1 MSVSVEIAYE
11 GQLRCKAIHGPSQ
24 CHVITDAPVDNHGKG
39 AHFSP
44 TDLVATALGTCTLT
58 LLGIVA
64 DRHGISLEGTTV
76 KVEKHMVAEPV
87 RRIGRLP
94 VDIYMGQPIEDKYK
108 DRLVKAAETCPVKQ
122 SVHPDI
128 DLRINFHWKQ

>member
-39 AHFSP
+39 AYFSP

-122 SVHPDI
+122 SVHADI
-128 DLRINFHWKQ
+128 DLSINFHWK

>member
-24 CHVITDAPVDNHGKG
+24 CHVITDAPVDNHGQG

-94 VDIYMGQPIEDKYK
+94 VDIFMGQPIDDKYK
-108 DRLVKAAETCPVKQ
+108 DRLIKAAETCPVKQ

-128 DLRINFHWKQ
+128 DLSINFHWK

>member
-94 VDIYMGQPIEDKYK
+94 VDIYVGQPIEDKYK

-128 DLRINFHWKQ
+128 DLRINFHWK

>member
-24 CHVITDAPVDNHGKG
+24 CHVITDAPVDNHGQG

-94 VDIYMGQPIEDKYK
+94 VDIYMGQPIDDKYK
-108 DRLVKAAETCPVKQ
+108 DRLIKAAETCPVKQ

-128 DLRINFHWKQ
+128 DLSINFHWK

>member
-94 VDIYMGQPIEDKYK
+94 VDIYMGQPIKDKYK

-128 DLRINFHWKQ
+128 DLSINFHWK

>member
-1 MSVSVEIAYE
+1 MGVSVEIAYE
-11 GQLRCKAIHGPSQ
+11 GQLRCKAVHGPSQ
-24 CHVITDAPVDNHGKG
+24 CHVVTDAPVDNHGKG

-108 DRLVKAAETCPVKQ
+108 DRLVTAAETCPVKQ

-128 DLRINFHWKQ
+128 DLSINFHWK

>member
-94 VDIYMGQPIEDKYK
+94 VDIYMGQPIDDKYK
-108 DRLVKAAETCPVKQ
+108 DRLIKAAETCPVKQ

-128 DLRINFHWKQ
+128 DLSLNFHWK

>member
-11 GQLRCKAIHGPSQ
+11 GQLRCKAVHGPSE
-24 CHVITDAPVDNHGKG
+24 CHVVTDAPVDNHGKG

-128 DLRINFHWKQ
+128 DLSINFHWK

>member
-11 GQLRCKAIHGPSQ
+11 GQLRCKAVHGPSQ
-24 CHVITDAPVDNHGKG
+24 CHVVTDAPVDNHGKG

-108 DRLVKAAETCPVKQ
+108 ERLVKAAETCPVKQ

-128 DLRINFHWKQ
+128 DLSINFHWKQ

>member
-11 GQLRCKAIHGPSQ
+11 GQLRCKAVHGPSQ
-24 CHVITDAPVDNHGKG
+24 CHVVTDAPVDNHGKG

-44 TDLVATALGTCTLT
+44 TDLVATALGTCALT

-76 KVEKHMVAEPV
+76 KVEKDMVAEPV

-94 VDIYMGQPIEDKYK
+94 VDIYMGQPVEDKYK
-108 DRLVKAAETCPVKQ
+108 DRLIKAAETCPVKQ

-128 DLRINFHWKQ
+128 DLSINFHWK

>member
-1 MSVSVEIAYE
+1 MGVSVEIAYE
-11 GQLRCKAIHGPSQ
+11 GQLRCKAVHGPSQ
-24 CHVITDAPVDNHGKG
+24 CHVVTDAPVDNHGKG

-128 DLRINFHWKQ
+128 DLSINFHWK

>member
-11 GQLRCKAIHGPSQ
+11 GQLRCKAVHGPSQ
-24 CHVITDAPVDNHGKG
+24 CHVVTDAPVDNHGKG

-108 DRLVKAAETCPVKQ
+108 ERLVKAAETCPVKQ

-128 DLRINFHWKQ
+128 DLSINFHWK

>member
-11 GQLRCKAIHGPSQ
+11 GQLRCKAVHGPSE
-24 CHVITDAPVDNHGKG
+24 CHVVTDAPVDNHGKG

-108 DRLVKAAETCPVKQ
+108 DRLVRAAETCPVKQ

-128 DLRINFHWKQ
+128 DLRINFHWK

>member
-24 CHVITDAPVDNHGKG
+24 CHVTTDAPVDNHGKG
-39 AHFSP
+39 DHFSP
-44 TDLVATALGTCTLT
+44 TDLVATALGTCILT

-94 VDIYMGQPIEDKYK
+94 VDIYMGQAVEDKYK
-108 DRLVKAAETCPVKQ
+108 DRLIKAADTCPVKQ

-128 DLRINFHWKQ
+128 DLSINFHWK

>member
-94 VDIYMGQPIEDKYK
+94 VDIYMGQAIDDKYK
-108 DRLVKAAETCPVKQ
+108 DRLIKAAETCPVKQ

-128 DLRINFHWKQ
+128 DLSINFHWK

>member
-11 GQLRCKAIHGPSQ
+11 GQLRCKAVHGPSQ
-24 CHVITDAPVDNHGKG
+24 CHVVTDAPVDNHGKG

-76 KVEKHMVAEPV
+76 KVEKGMVAEPV

-94 VDIYMGQPIEDKYK
+94 VDIYMGQTVEDKYK
-108 DRLVKAAETCPVKQ
+108 DRLIRAAETCPVKQ

-128 DLRINFHWKQ
+128 DLSINFHWK

>member
-11 GQLRCKAIHGPSQ
+11 GQLRCKAVHGPSE
-24 CHVITDAPVDNHGKG
+24 CHVVTDAPVDNHGKG

-44 TDLVATALGTCTLT
+44 TDLVVTALGTCTLT

-128 DLRINFHWKQ
+128 DLSINFHWK

>member
-24 CHVITDAPVDNHGKG
+24 CHVITDAPVDNHGQG

-94 VDIYMGQPIEDKYK
+94 VDIYMGQPIDDKYK
-108 DRLVKAAETCPVKQ
+108 DRLIKAAETCPVKQ

-128 DLRINFHWKQ
+128 DLSLNFHWK

>member
-11 GQLRCKAIHGPSQ
+11 GQLRCKAVHGPSQ
-24 CHVITDAPVDNHGKG
+24 CHVVTDAPVDNHGKG

-76 KVEKHMVAEPV
+76 KVEKDMVAEPV

-94 VDIYMGQPIEDKYK
+94 VDIYMGQPVEDKYK
-108 DRLVKAAETCPVKQ
+108 DRLIKAAETCPVKQ

-128 DLRINFHWKQ
+128 DLSINFHWK

>member
-11 GQLRCKAIHGPSQ
+11 GQLRCKAVHGPSQ
-24 CHVITDAPVDNHGKG
+24 CHVVTDAPVDNHGKG

-128 DLRINFHWKQ
+128 DLSINFHWK

>member
-108 DRLVKAAETCPVKQ
+108 DRLIKAAETCPVKQ

-128 DLRINFHWKQ
+128 DLSINFHWK

>member
-1 MSVSVEIAYE
+1 MGVSVEIAYE
-11 GQLRCKAIHGPSQ
+11 GQLRCKAVHGPSQ
-24 CHVITDAPVDNHGKG
+24 CHVVTDAPVDNHGKG

-108 DRLVKAAETCPVKQ
+108 ERLVKAAETCPVKQ

-128 DLRINFHWKQ
+128 DLSINFHWK

>member
-1 MSVSVEIAYE
+1 MGVSVEIAYE
-11 GQLRCKAIHGPSQ
+11 GQLRCKAVHGPSQ
-24 CHVITDAPVDNHGKG
+24 CHVVTDAPVDNHGKG

-64 DRHGISLEGTTV
+64 DRHGISLEGTTA

-108 DRLVKAAETCPVKQ
+108 ERLVKAAETCPVKQ

-128 DLRINFHWKQ
+128 DLSINFHWK

>member
-1 MSVSVEIAYE
+1 MGVSVEIAYE
-11 GQLRCKAIHGPSQ
+11 GQLRCKAVHGPSQ
-24 CHVITDAPVDNHGKG
+24 CHVVTDAPVDNHGKG

-64 DRHGISLEGTTV
+64 DRHGISLEGTTA

-128 DLRINFHWKQ
+128 DLSINFHWK

>member
-64 DRHGISLEGTTV
+64 DRHGVSLEGTTV
-76 KVEKHMVAEPV
+76 RVEKHMVAEPV

-108 DRLVKAAETCPVKQ
+108 DRLVRAAETCPVKQ
-122 SVHPDI
+122 SMHPDI
-128 DLRINFHWKQ
+128 DLRINFHWK

>member
-108 DRLVKAAETCPVKQ
+108 DRLIKAAETCPVKQ

-128 DLRINFHWKQ
+128 DLSVNFHWK

>member
-128 DLRINFHWKQ
+128 DLRINFHWK

>member
-11 GQLRCKAIHGPSQ
+11 GQLRCKAIHGPSR

-128 DLRINFHWKQ
+128 DLSINFHWK

>member
-1 MSVSVEIAYE
+1 MAVSVEIAYE
-11 GQLRCKAIHGPSQ
+11 GQLRCKAVHGPSQ
-24 CHVITDAPVDNHGKG
+24 CHVVTDAPVDNHGKG
-39 AHFSP
+39 ANFSP

-128 DLRINFHWKQ
+128 DLSINFHWK

>member
-108 DRLVKAAETCPVKQ
+108 DRLVRAAETCPVKQ

-128 DLRINFHWKQ
+128 DLRINFHWK

>member
-1 MSVSVEIAYE
+1 MGVSVEIAYE
-11 GQLRCKAIHGPSQ
+11 GQLRCKAVHGPSQ
-24 CHVITDAPVDNHGKG
+24 CHVVTDAPVDNHGKG

-94 VDIYMGQPIEDKYK
+94 VDIYMGQPIKDKYK

-128 DLRINFHWKQ
+128 DLRINFHWK

>member
-94 VDIYMGQPIEDKYK
+94 VDIYMGQPIDDKYK
-108 DRLVKAAETCPVKQ
+108 DRLIKAAETCPVKQ

-128 DLRINFHWKQ
+128 DLSINFHWK

>member
-87 RRIGRLP
+87 RCIGRLP

-108 DRLVKAAETCPVKQ
+108 DRLVRAAETCPVKQ

-128 DLRINFHWKQ
+128 DLRINFHWK

>member
-24 CHVITDAPVDNHGKG
+24 CHVLTDAPVDNHGKG

-94 VDIYMGQPIEDKYK
+94 VDIYMGQPIDDKYK
-108 DRLVKAAETCPVKQ
+108 DRLIKAAETCPVKQ

-128 DLRINFHWKQ
+128 DLSINFHWK

>member
-11 GQLRCKAIHGPSQ
+11 GQLRCKAVHGPSE
-24 CHVITDAPVDNHGKG
+24 CHVVTDAPVDNHGKG

-76 KVEKHMVAEPV
+76 KVEKHMVSEPV

-108 DRLVKAAETCPVKQ
+108 DRLVRAAETCPVKQ

-128 DLRINFHWKQ
+128 DLRINFHWK

>member
-1 MSVSVEIAYE
+1 MGVSVEIAYE
-11 GQLRCKAIHGPSQ
+11 GQLRCKAVHGPSQ
-24 CHVITDAPVDNHGKG
+24 CHVVTDAPVDNHGKG

-128 DLRINFHWKQ
+128 DLSINFHWKQ

>member
-11 GQLRCKAIHGPSQ
+11 GQLRCKAVHGPSE
-24 CHVITDAPVDNHGKG
+24 CHVVTDAPVDNHGKG

-128 DLRINFHWKQ
+128 DLRINFHWK

>member
-1 MSVSVEIAYE
+1 
-11 GQLRCKAIHGPSQ
+11 
-24 CHVITDAPVDNHGKG
+24 
-39 AHFSP
+39 
-44 TDLVATALGTCTLT
+44 
-58 LLGIVA
+58 
-64 DRHGISLEGTTV
+64 
-76 KVEKHMVAEPV
+76 MVAEPV

-128 DLRINFHWKQ
+128 DLSINFHWK